1 MITPVQVPV
10 PSGSAVPLGTVP
22 AASQAAVSAYGGTVY
37 LGSGTGVTAANGMP
51 VTGYAL
57 LPPNGPA
64 ASPATLY
71 AIAGSGT
78 VAIGFVVATTR

>member
-1 MITPVQVPV
+1 VITPGQVPV
-10 PSGSAVPLGTVP
+10 PSGSAVALGTVP
-22 AASQAAVSAYGGTVY
+22 AAAQAAVSAYGGT
-37 LGSGTGVTAANGMP
+37 TANGMP

-78 VAIGFVVATTR
+78 VATGFVVATTR